1 MVLGGGLMVFG
12 AFGLLDAAPA
22 TRPAQVGLGLVTL
35 DVVHDALIAP
45 AACLIG
51 WILVRALPSRVG
63 RPVRAGL
70 FASAVL
76 LLVAWPA
83 LRGYGRDHVP
93 DNATVA
99 PLHYGTAVATVLAV
113 VWVAVAVWI
122 LAAATRADPEEP

>member
-1 MVLGGGLMVFG
+1 
-12 AFGLLDAAPA
+12 
-22 TRPAQVGLGLVTL
+22 
-35 DVVHDALIAP
+35 
-45 AACLIG
+45 
-51 WILVRALPSRVG
+51 
-63 RPVRAGL
+63 VRAGL

-93 DNATVA
+93 DNPSVA